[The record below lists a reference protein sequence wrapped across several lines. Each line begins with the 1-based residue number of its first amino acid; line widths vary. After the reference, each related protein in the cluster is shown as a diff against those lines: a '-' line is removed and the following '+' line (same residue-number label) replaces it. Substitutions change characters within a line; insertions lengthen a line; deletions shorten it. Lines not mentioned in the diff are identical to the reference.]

1 LDTLDLAEQ
10 EGRKNKMVEKQ
21 IQPME
26 MKRKEFTYRG
36 NSIEDLK
43 ALDVREFAGLLK
55 SNEKRTVLRQSDEIQ
70 KFIVR
75 AQGKIEKGKLVK
87 THSRYLVIVPRMIG
101 MRIGIYNGKEYAN
114 VDIIPEMIG
123 HRFGEFAITRNK
135 VKHGSAG
142 VGATRSSASKSVK

>member
-1 LDTLDLAEQ
+1 MEEAV
-10 EGRKNKMVEKQ
+10 K
-21 IQPME
+21 PME
-26 MKRKEFTYRG
+26 MKKKEFMYRG
-36 NSIEDLK
+36 NSIDDLK
-43 ALDVREFAGLLK
+43 VLDVREFASLLK

-75 AQGKIEKGKLVK
+75 AQKKIEKGKQIK
-87 THSRYLVIVPRMIG
+87 THSRYLVIVPRMVG

-114 VDIIPEMIG
+114 IDIVPEMIG

-142 VGATRSSASKSVK
+142 VGATRSSASRSVK

>member
-1 LDTLDLAEQ
+1 MEA
-10 EGRKNKMVEKQ
+10 KK
-21 IQPME
+21 PME
-26 MKRKEFTYRG
+26 IKKKEFMYRG
-36 NSIEDLK
+36 QSIEDLK
-43 ALDVREFAGLLK
+43 ALDVREFASLLK

-75 AQGKIEKGKLVK
+75 AQGKMEKKKNIK
-87 THSRYLVIVPRMIG
+87 THARYLVITPRMIG

-142 VGATRSSASKSVK
+142 VGATRSSASRAVK

>member
-1 LDTLDLAEQ
+1 MEEQ
-10 EGRKNKMVEKQ
+10 VK
-21 IQPME
+21 PME
-26 MKRKEFTYRG
+26 MKKKEFMYRG
-36 NSIEDLK
+36 KFIDDLK
-43 ALDVREFAGLLK
+43 GLDVREFASLLK

-75 AQGKIEKGKLVK
+75 AQKKIEKGKQIK
-87 THSRYLVIVPRMIG
+87 THSRYLVIVPKMVG

-114 VDIIPEMIG
+114 IDIIPEMIG

-142 VGATRSSASKSVK
+142 VGATRSSASRSVK